1 MDIVGNEVLTN
12 QTINEGP
19 IANESTVEENQLLPP
34 EPSTEGSLT
43 WEPITVIAI
52 MVLLLLINFMH
63 LVKKPAIPKAPPEEM
78 LMMSSGMDS
87 VFDQTDKVLEN
98 NPIISDPIEEE
109 KQSQIEIQGTEAVQ
123 ETPPINIENTIQKE
137 GFEWVEWP
145 TGSGQSFYRPE
156 NTGGEW
162 RKWPVE

>member
-1 MDIVGNEVLTN
+1 M
-12 QTINEGP
+12 
-19 IANESTVEENQLLPP
+19 LPP

-63 LVKKPAIPKAPPEEM
+63 LVKKPAVPTSPPEEM
-78 LMMSSGMDS
+78 LLMSSGMDS
-87 VFDQTDKVLEN
+87 VFDQTDNVLEN
-98 NPIISDPIEEE
+98 EPSISEPIEDASS
-109 KQSQIEIQGTEAVQ
+109 SQIEAPGAEVEQD
-123 ETPPINIENTIQKE
+123 TPPINIENTIQKE

-145 TGSGQSFYRPE
+145 TGSGQNFYRPE
-156 NTGGEW
+156 KAGGEW